1 MKILLEIHAK
11 FFSLDRITSDDMLF
25 ILSIRFDILLSGIII
40 HSDDDDNDGKCR
52 TACCYFTFL
61 WMPTSLLSSYFH
73 SSHRTHFVA
82 FLDLTYRKEISPRT
96 MRPKKKC
103 WEYYCDQDPF
113 NKLDDMLFLD
123 RVRTL
128 TIHQSQDS
136 VSSSIWS
143 SDWKVVKLIS
153 IFLDDKLVA
162 GIGTFPI
169 WYDIMCTVQMRWF
182 AFNSVLYDP
191 QT

>member
-1 MKILLEIHAK
+1 MTTTANVERLVVISHFCECRRRYWVAIFIH
-11 FFSLDRITSDDMLF
+11 RTEH
-25 ILSIRFDILLSGIII
+25 ILS
-40 HSDDDDNDGKCR
+40 
-52 TACCYFTFL
+52 
-61 WMPTSLLSSYFH
+61 LSSIWH
-73 SSHRTHFVA
+73 TEKKNHQE
-82 FLDLTYRKEISPRT
+82 LWD
-96 MRPKKKC
+96 KKKC

-169 WYDIMCTVQMRWF
+169 RFDIMCTVQMRWF
-182 AFNSVLYDP
+182 AFNSVPYDP